1 MPKLIGSVFALR
13 LSAASVLA
21 LSVAG
26 CSGTGDSLSRTF
38 GLTHAAP
45 DEFTVTTR
53 APLSMPPDFDLR
65 PPQPGAPRPQ
75 EQSATQGAEATLAPE
90 SVLAGPSVADSAGQQ
105 ALLQAAGPAAPRDIR
120 AKVAADAAHDRDG
133 QYLTDQLMF
142 WKEPPPPGVVVDARK
157 EADRLNENAAT
168 GQPPVTGETPIIR
181 RKSGN
186 FLDTL
191 F

>member
-1 MPKLIGSVFALR
+1 MLTWNCTHLPLLLG
-13 LSAASVLA
+13 VLA
-21 LSVAG
+21 LAG
-26 CSGTGDSLSRTF
+26 CAGTGDSLSRTF

-53 APLSMPPDFDLR
+53 APLSMPPNFDLR
-65 PPQPGAPRPQ
+65 PPQPGVARPQ
-75 EQSATQGAEATLAPE
+75 EQNATQGAEAALSPQ
-90 SVLAGPSVADSAGQQ
+90 SVLAPATAAADSAGQQ
-105 ALLQAAGPAAPRDIR
+105 ALLQAAGPAAPADIR
-120 AKVAADAAHDRDG
+120 AKVNADAARDRDG

-142 WKEPPPPGVVVDARK
+142 WKEPPPPGTVVDPQK
-157 EADRLNENAAT
+157 EAQRLNQNAAM
-168 GQPPVTGETPIIR
+168 GQAPVTGETPIIR